1 MSRQNDLI
9 PFIIVRLMR
18 QRYKETCIIQRKMAF
33 SFVLFSLIC
42 IFALALPICFIE
54 SDGALLCV
62 SFKA

>member
-1 MSRQNDLI
+1 
-9 PFIIVRLMR
+9 
-18 QRYKETCIIQRKMAF
+18 MAF